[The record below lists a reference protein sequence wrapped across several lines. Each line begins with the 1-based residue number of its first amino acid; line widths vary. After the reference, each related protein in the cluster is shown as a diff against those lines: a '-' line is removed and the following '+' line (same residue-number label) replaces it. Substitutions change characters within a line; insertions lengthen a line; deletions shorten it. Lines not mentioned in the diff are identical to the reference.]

1 LIVRKLLLI
10 VGLGLGACADRLTG
24 PAARSA
30 AEAYQYKPFDSRT
43 RLFVNGVERDTSV
56 LRSLDKKLI
65 DSIFIVVTENDVA
78 DGVSSS
84 RSVIQ
89 VFVRPPK

>member
-1 LIVRKLLLI
+1 MRNLYLLL
-10 VGLGLGACADRLTG
+10 GFGLGACADKLTG
-24 PAARSA
+24 PAAQSA
-30 AEAYQYKPFDSRT
+30 AEAYQYKPFDPRT
-43 RLFVNGVERDTSV
+43 RLFVKGVERDTSV
-56 LRSLDKKLI
+56 LRTLDKKLI
-65 DSIFIVVTENDVA
+65 DSISIVVTENVVA